1 LKEKINNFNNF
12 LSDYNNKNKYD
23 ESFIIQ
29 SLKRIRN
36 IYISFVKDLNSLIYL
51 IIINRLLYE
60 YEHESCNNLNVKNK
74 IILLI
79 NLKNSLELI
88 ERNKYKISNEST
100 RKQTKKKKYKKNKH
114 KSFKFN

>member
-1 LKEKINNFNNF
+1 MKEKINNFNNF

-60 YEHESCNNLNVKNK
+60 YEYEHESCNNLNVKNK

-88 ERNKYKISNEST
+88 ERNKYKISNE
-100 RKQTKKKKYKKNKH
+100 
-114 KSFKFN
+114 